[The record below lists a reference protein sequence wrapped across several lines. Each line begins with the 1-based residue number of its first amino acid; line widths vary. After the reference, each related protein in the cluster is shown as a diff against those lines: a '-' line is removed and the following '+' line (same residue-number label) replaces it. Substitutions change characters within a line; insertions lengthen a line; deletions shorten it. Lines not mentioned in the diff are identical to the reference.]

1 MSEQD
6 NEYLERLYRGFAMA
20 GLIMNG
26 DYTLEEIPNLAKRL
40 AKTMMQESPITGIV
54 AVKRSSTTRRSK
66 NEEVN

>member
-1 MSEQD
+1 
-6 NEYLERLYRGFAMA
+6 
-20 GLIMNG
+20 MNG

-40 AKTMMQESPITGIV
+40 AKTMMQESPVTGIV